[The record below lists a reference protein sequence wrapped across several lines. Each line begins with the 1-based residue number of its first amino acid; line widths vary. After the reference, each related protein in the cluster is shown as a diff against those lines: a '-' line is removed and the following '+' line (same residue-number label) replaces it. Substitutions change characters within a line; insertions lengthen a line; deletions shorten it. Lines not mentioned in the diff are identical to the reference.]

1 MAAEPSPILALVY
14 RGDRDAALAL
24 AAGRTL
30 DLFEA
35 AALGDAER
43 VRAILD
49 ADATAARTRAPD
61 GFSALG
67 LAAFFGQA
75 ACARLLIDAGAPV
88 DEPAANAMRVTPL
101 HSAAAAGH
109 VEIARWLLERG
120 ASVDAR
126 QQGGYTAL
134 HAAAQNGDLPLVEL
148 LLAHGADRALRSD
161 DGKSAADF
169 ASDPNVRARVRES

>member
-1 MAAEPSPILALVY
+1 MAAEPSPLLALVY
-14 RGDRDAALAL
+14 RGDRDGALAL

-35 AALGDAER
+35 AALGDAAR

-49 ADATAARTRAPD
+49 ADAAAARAHAPD

-67 LAAFFGQA
+67 LAAFFGQP

-101 HSAAAAGH
+101 HSAAAAGQ

-120 ASVDAR
+120 AAVDAR
-126 QQGGYTAL
+126 QRGGYTAL

-148 LLAHGADRALRSD
+148 LLAHGAARALRTA

-169 ASDPNVRARVRES
+169 ASGPAVRARESES